1 MRIPSPS
8 SLRSGSAETGFSIVE
23 FLMAAF
29 ILSIGLLGLA
39 TLQIMALRTTT
50 SSRGISTAIL
60 VSEGVME
67 RINSEARQSYLG
79 MVFNSAPTW
88 TPRYITKAP
97 VAANVTSTAA
107 VPAGAIIDYYDFAGD
122 PLPSAAGAYFT
133 ASSWVDAQTIGFGTT
148 DRYFVRVE
156 FNESPDPTNPGQF
169 VKRSINLI
177 RSVVH
182 A

>member
-1 MRIPSPS
+1 MRNPSPC
-8 SLRSGSAETGFSIVE
+8 LHAHSAERGFSMVE

-29 ILSIGLLGLA
+29 ILAIGLLGLA
-39 TLQIMALRTTT
+39 SLQLMALRTTT

-97 VAANVTSTAA
+97 VVAAVAPTAA
-107 VPAGAIIDYYDFAGD
+107 VPANAIIDYYDFAGD
-122 PLPSAAGAYFT
+122 PLPSAVGAYFT
-133 ASSWVDAQTIGFGTT
+133 ASSWVDTQTLGVGTS
-148 DRYFVRVE
+148 DRYVVRVE
-156 FNESPDPTNPGQF
+156 FNESPDPANPGNF
-169 VKRSINLI
+169 VKRAINLI
-177 RSVVH
+177 RTVVH

>member
-1 MRIPSPS
+1 M
-8 SLRSGSAETGFSIVE
+8 LE

-29 ILSIGLLGLA
+29 ILAIGLLGLA
-39 TLQIMALRTTT
+39 SLQLMALRTTT
-50 SSRGISTAIL
+50 SGRGMGTAIL

-79 MVFNSAPTW
+79 MVFNTAPTW
-88 TPRYITKAP
+88 TPRYVANAP
-97 VAANVTSTAA
+97 VISGVLPTAA
-107 VPAGAIIDYYDFAGD
+107 VPANAIKDYFDFAGN
-122 PLPSAAGAYFT
+122 PLPTAAGAYYT
-133 ASSWVDAQTIGFGTT
+133 ASSWVDTQTVGVGTS
-148 DRYFVRVE
+148 DRYIVRVE
-156 FNESPDPTNPGQF
+156 FNESPDPANPGQF

>member
-1 MRIPSPS
+1 LSFHLNDP
-8 SLRSGSAETGFSIVE
+8 AESGFSLVE

-29 ILSIGLLGLA
+29 ILAVGLLGLA
-39 TLQIMALRTTT
+39 TLQVMALRTTT
-50 SSRGISTAIL
+50 SSRGVSTGIL

-67 RINSEARQSYLG
+67 RINSEAQQSYLG
-79 MVFNSAPTW
+79 MVFSGAPTW

-97 VAANVTSTAA
+97 VVAGVATTAA
-107 VPAGAIIDYYDFAGD
+107 VPANAIVDYYDFGGD

-133 ASSWVDAQTIGFGTT
+133 ASSWVDSQTIGVGTT

-156 FNESPDPTNPGQF
+156 FNEAPDPANPGKF
-169 VKRSINLI
+169 VKRSLNLI
-177 RSVVH
+177 RLVVH

>member
-1 MRIPSPS
+1 MKTRP
-8 SLRSGSAETGFSIVE
+8 SLRSTAPGEAGFSMLE

-29 ILSIGLLGLA
+29 ILAIGLLGLA
-39 TLQIMALRTTT
+39 SLQIMALKTTTT
-50 SSRGISTAIL
+50 SRGMSTAIL

-79 MVFNSAPTW
+79 MVFNGAPTW

-97 VAANVTSTAA
+97 VVAGVLPTAA
-107 VPAGAIIDYYDFAGD
+107 PPANAIVDYFDFAGD
-122 PLPSAAGAYFT
+122 PLPNAVGAYYT
-133 ASSWVDAQTIGFGTT
+133 SSSWVDTQTVGVGTA

-156 FNESPDPTNPGQF
+156 FSESPDPANPGKL
-169 VKRSINLI
+169 VKRSVNLI

>member
-1 MRIPSPS
+1 MKTPANPHSI
-8 SLRSGSAETGFSIVE
+8 RSGNSGFSMVE

-29 ILSIGLLGLA
+29 ILAIGLLGLA
-39 TLQIMALRTTT
+39 SLQIMALRTTT
-50 SSRGISTAIL
+50 TGRGMSTAVL

-79 MVFNSAPTW
+79 MVFNGAPTW

-97 VAANVTSTAA
+97 VVGGVAPTAA
-107 VPAGAIIDYYDFAGD
+107 VPANAIIDYFNFDGD
-122 PLPSAAGAYFT
+122 PLPSAVGAYFT
-133 ASSWVDAQTIGFGTT
+133 ASSWVDAQTIGVGTT

-156 FNESPDPTNPGQF
+156 FNEAPDPANPGQPL
-169 VKRSINLI
+169 KRGINLI
-177 RSVVH
+177 RTVVH

>member
-1 MRIPSPS
+1 MRTHP
-8 SLRSGSAETGFSIVE
+8 LHASARLPEAAFSMLE

-29 ILSIGLLGLA
+29 ILAIGLLGLA

-50 SSRGISTAIL
+50 TSRGMSTAIL

-79 MVFNSAPTW
+79 MVFNGAPTW

-97 VAANVTSTAA
+97 VASGVLPTVAPPANSIV
-107 VPAGAIIDYYDFAGD
+107 DYFNFDGD
-122 PLPSAAGAYFT
+122 PLPSAVGAYFT
-133 ASSWVDAQTIGFGTT
+133 ASSWVDTQTVGVGTA

-156 FNESPDPTNPGQF
+156 FVESPDPANPGKL